1 MDPCLPGREWYF
13 QQQSNARQFIEER
26 ASAQLKPLLLHYSE
40 PAAIPV
46 QLVKEFAKELWEA
59 DHWPIEFD
67 QPLIQLLRRGIGSL
81 RFTYHDYE
89 SMLKETEN
97 RVY

>member
-13 QQQSNARQFIEER
+13 QQQSNARQFIEEH
-26 ASAQLKPLLLHYSE
+26 ASAKLKPMLLHYSE
-40 PAAIPV
+40 PAAIPGS
-46 QLVKEFAKELWEA
+46 LVKEFAKELE
-59 DHWPIEFD
+59 HFQFD
-67 QPLIQLLRRGIGSL
+67 EPLIQLLRRGIGSL
-81 RFTYHDYE
+81 RFTYHDYQ